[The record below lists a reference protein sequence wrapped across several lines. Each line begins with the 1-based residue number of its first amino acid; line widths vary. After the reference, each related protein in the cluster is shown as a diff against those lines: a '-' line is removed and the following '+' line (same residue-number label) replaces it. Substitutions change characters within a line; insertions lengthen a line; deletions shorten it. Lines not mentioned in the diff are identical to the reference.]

1 MSTNIERLVNA
12 MNNDGAALDIQR
24 TFLQK
29 VYAWMFGGLLTTA
42 VVAFAV
48 VSSSVGYGLL
58 SYRWIFALANIGLV
72 WYLSARINSLSSTA
86 ATVLFLVYSAL
97 SGVTFSIIF
106 FVYTLDSIMS
116 TFLVAAGMFAAMS
129 AYGYF
134 TKRDLSGWGSFLM
147 MGVIGI
153 ILASVVNWFLG
164 SSALSFAVSLIGVFV
179 FVGLTAYD
187 TQKIKEMAVVETSGS
202 ELASKAAIIGALEL
216 YLDFINLFLFLLRLL
231 GGRRN

>member
-1 MSTNIERLVNA
+1 